1 MTETATQIEL
11 EKPLP
16 DHTQLPESDGTF
28 VKNFQEHPQSI
39 ILTDSIGPVLER
51 LHPDGQ
57 YAIGQDSGIYWRQTD
72 PPEQG
77 AVAPDWFYIPNVPP
91 LLDGRYRRSYVLWQE
106 YIRPLIVL
114 ELASGDGTEERDKT
128 PISRSPEGK
137 AVKPGK
143 FWIYEQVMRIPYYGI
158 YQIITGELEV
168 YRLVNGYYEQ
178 MSPNARGH
186 YEITP
191 LGVELGLW
199 QGSYQN
205 QAQLW
210 LRWWDTDGNLLLT
223 GAERTEVER
232 ARADRAEQQAQS
244 AEERARS
251 AQEQAQSAEERAQA
265 AEQRAEMVLQAQR
278 NAISRLLGMGLT
290 IEEVATTLS
299 LTPEEVRQQQPQP

>member
-128 PISRSPEGK
+128 PISRTPEGK

-178 MSPNARGH
+178 MSPNGRGH

-191 LGVELGLW
+191 LGIELGLW

-232 ARADRAEQQAQS
+232 ARADQAEQQAQ
-244 AEERARS
+244 A
-251 AQEQAQSAEERAQA
+251 AQEQAQAAQEQAEKL
-265 AEQRAEMVLQAQR
+265 LQAQR
-278 NAISRLLGMGLT
+278 NAIARLLGMGLT

-299 LTPEEVRQQQPQP
+299 LTPEEVRQQQPAP

>member
-11 EKPLP
+11 AQPWP

-57 YAIGQDSGIYWRQTD
+57 YAIGQDSGIYWGQTD

-91 LLDGRYRRSYVLWQE
+91 LLDGQYRRSYVLWKE

-128 PISRSPEGK
+128 PISRTPEGK

-168 YRLVNGYYEQ
+168 YQLVNGFYEQ

-186 YEITP
+186 YEMTR
-191 LGVELGLW
+191 LGIELGLW

-205 QAQLW
+205 QTQLW

-232 ARADRAEQQAQS
+232 ARADRAEQQAQ
-244 AEERARS
+244 A
-251 AQEQAQSAEERAQA
+251 AQEQAQAAQ
-265 AEQRAEMVLQAQR
+265 EQAQKLLQAQR
-278 NAISRLLGMGLT
+278 NAISRLLGMGFT
-290 IEEVATTLS
+290 IEEVAATLS
-299 LTPEEVRQQQPQP
+299 LTPEEVRQQPL

>member
-1 MTETATQIEL
+1 MTETATQIAL

-28 VKNFQEHPQSI
+28 VKNFQKHPQSI

-91 LLDGRYRRSYVLWQE
+91 LLDGQYRRSYVLWKE
-106 YIRPLIVL
+106 YITPLIVL

-128 PISRSPEGK
+128 PISRTPEGK

-168 YRLVNGYYEQ
+168 YQLVNGYYEQ
-178 MSPNARGH
+178 MSPNGRGH

-191 LGVELGLW
+191 LGIELGLW

-232 ARADRAEQQAQS
+232 ARADRAEQQAQ
-244 AEERARS
+244 A
-251 AQEQAQSAEERAQA
+251 AQEQAQAAQEQAEKL
-265 AEQRAEMVLQAQR
+265 LQAQK
-278 NAISRLLGMGLT
+278 NAIARLLGMGLT

-299 LTPEEVRQQQPQP
+299 LTPEEVRQQQSQP